1 MYAVNVICTSISIIL
16 FVSSLVESAV
26 ILKPTSTVPSL
37 AARDTFRV
45 VPVTS
50 STNSA
55 SAYTSPQIWV
65 AQGQVDCGPS
75 LFSNPCTS
83 VQYSSTTF
91 WTDDSSQL
99 EEYVYSTYYYTTT
112 DTIPSDRYSPII
124 LSQQF
129 TSTTPVTNTLNARS
143 FNNKNNTPRTMSP
156 RISAAPVLPTA
167 TPVVPITTAA
177 RFEMQN
183 DIQLGRRSLDA
194 SYDLCL
200 GIPPGTNLETN
211 SLVDVC
217 NFVSNANDT
226 FVSLAPNAAAYMPTW
241 LDYMMS
247 FITLSISLIFIR
259 IRTPQPQGHH
269 EMSNAT
275 WETMGAVVSATFA
288 CIRTSLAVYQIVTY
302 SQSFDTLP
310 FISPLLWVDWLV
322 IAQVCRGRFR
332 GLALPIAIGVWLLC
346 FWLCIGYAFL
356 GYGLR
361 QYEVLEMSKECEP
374 PVDQPQ
380 ISWETDPRRFRILD
394 LHLVIF
400 AFASCAFFEGW
411 TAFRRVK
418 LSRDRLTFF
427 YGHEIHKLLS
437 LGIGIAV
444 LICLAAGMALV
455 GLLNKADYLI
465 LTQNTCYASYVSS
478 RNTYMFVSLLNWPA
492 RLAELCGLN
501 I

>member
-1 MYAVNVICTSISIIL
+1 MQAVNVIWASISIIL
-16 FVSSLVESAV
+16 FASSLVESAV
-26 ILKPTSTVPSL
+26 ILKPTGASPTVPSL
-37 AARDTFRV
+37 SPRATFRV
-45 VPVTS
+45 VPVAS

-75 LFSNPCTS
+75 LFPDPCTS

-91 WTDDSSQL
+91 WTDDASQL
-99 EEYVYSTYYYTTT
+99 EYYVYSTYYYTNT

-129 TSTTPVTNTLNARS
+129 TSTLNARS
-143 FNNKNNTPRTMSP
+143 LDEQNNTPRTMSP
-156 RISAAPVLPTA
+156 RISVAPVLPTV
-167 TPVVPITTAA
+167 TPVVSTTTAA
-177 RFEMQN
+177 PFKMQN
-183 DIQLGRRSLDA
+183 DIRLERRSLDT

-200 GIPPGTNLETN
+200 GIPPGKNLETN

-247 FITLSISLIFIR
+247 FIVISVSLIFIR
-259 IRTPQPQGHH
+259 IRTSQPQHHH

-275 WETMGAVVSATFA
+275 WETLGAGVSATFA

-332 GLALPIAIGVWLLC
+332 GLAIPIALGVWLLC
-346 FWLCIGYAFL
+346 FWLCVGYAFL

-374 PVDQPQ
+374 PLDQPQ
-380 ISWETDPRRFRILD
+380 ISWETDPRRFRIVD

-400 AFASCAFFEGW
+400 AFASWAFFEGW

-418 LSRDRLTFF
+418 LSRDRLIFF
-427 YGHEIHKLLS
+427 YGHEVHKLLS
-437 LGIGIAV
+437 LVIGVAV
-444 LICLAAGMALV
+444 LVCLAAGIVLV
-455 GLLNKADYLI
+455 GLLNKTDYLI
-465 LTQNTCYASYVSS
+465 LTQNECYASYVSS
-478 RNTYMFVSLLNWPA
+478 RNTYMFIDLLNWPA